1 MKTII
6 KALGTISTLTIIIT
20 MLYFLGLYGNFTQLI
35 LVLTIAGAIINISF
49 LFLYDWMMNKDKEL
63 EDMDKTID
71 LTRDYMVEHVEGKG
85 GTHDINRIK
94 IALAE
99 LDKKK

>member
-6 KALGTISTLTIIIT
+6 KALGMSGAGTIVFATAYFIQ
-20 MLYFLGLYGNFTQLI
+20 LYINLTQLI
-35 LVLTIAGAIINISF
+35 VSLGIAGLLILASF
-49 LFLYDWMMNKDKEL
+49 LYIYNWMMNKDKEL